1 MIHTLKILPEYFEAV
16 ESNKKTFEIRK
27 NDRGF
32 KVGDKLI
39 LREWQP
45 NDDQFIN
52 PGYTGREVIR
62 WVSYILYDWQAGLK
76 DGYCIMAL
84 KRFAW
89 TKGEDGN
96 IEYADN
102 PPFFAS
108 AT

>member
-1 MIHTLKILPEYFEAV
+1 MTHELKILPEYFEAV
-16 ESNKKTFEIRK
+16 ATYKKTFEIRK

-39 LREWQP
+39 FREWQP

-84 KRFAW
+84 KRFAPM
-89 TKGEDGN
+89 KAIDGDFS
-96 IEYADN
+96 YV
-102 PPFFAS
+102 
-108 AT
+108 

>member
-1 MIHTLKILPEYFEAV
+1 MTHELKILPEYFEAV
-16 ESNKKTFEIRK
+16 TTYKKTFEIRK

-39 LREWQP
+39 FREWQP

-84 KRFAW
+84 KRFAPM
-89 TKGEDGN
+89 KAIDGDFS
-96 IEYADN
+96 YV
-102 PPFFAS
+102 
-108 AT
+108 